1 MKKFIMIFCFVGSMS
16 MLTSCTNQEVGTT
29 TGAVAGAG
37 IGYAVGGNALGT
49 MVGAGAGALIGNQLS
64 R

>member
-1 MKKFIMIFCFVGSMS
+1 MKKLTLILCFLGTMGL
-16 MLTSCTNQEVGTT
+16 LTSCTNQEVGTT

-37 IGYAVGGNALGT
+37 IGYAIGGNAVGS